1 MSKIRKLLSPRPLV
15 YRQNIRAT
23 ETELKQWIYFAT
35 IKGKHSTLKL
45 VIQRV
50 KHEIICSHGLCTN
63 WAHIK
68 RFGPLIDSRDIQ
80 LSLIKVKYLKS
91 IILERESLSMRFN
104 FPPFDYLPQSICQ
117 KLGYKYVKLHRQQV
131 YIVKSIYVCRSGTEI
146 YEL

>member
-1 MSKIRKLLSPRPLV
+1 MGSNQSNQIVATTTQIHIDDEIVYKYLSKIGKLLSPRPLV

-80 LSLIKVKYLKS
+80 LSLI
-91 IILERESLSMRFN
+91 
-104 FPPFDYLPQSICQ
+104 
-117 KLGYKYVKLHRQQV
+117 
-131 YIVKSIYVCRSGTEI
+131 
-146 YEL
+146 